1 MKNNKGITLIA
12 LVITII
18 VLLILAG
25 VSIAMLTGEN
35 GILTQAERSKVDT
48 EEAELADKIN
58 MALNAEFTNLLAD
71 GYFSGAVTTG
81 DNKTIGD
88 PARIATANGI
98 TGANDE
104 TTGDFKIEL
113 GTSLTPSVT
122 GGNPVAVL
130 TITARAKKTITGNIA
145 YDGENYK
152 INPAPYPTAE

>member
-88 PARIATANGI
+88 PAKIATANGI

-104 TTGDFKIEL
+104 TTGDFKIEV
-113 GTSLTPSVT
+113 GTSLTPDVDST
-122 GGNPVAVL
+122 PVPVL
-130 TITARAKKTITGNIA
+130 TITARTKAAITGNIA